1 MREYFQVH
9 PAERP
14 KIFGMTASP
23 IWNPKDAEGS
33 LLTLEKNLD
42 ATVIAVREHVSEL
55 LENSPRPVEVRVFSI
70 FRSSLERMLMRL
82 LQIIKEYFPPPDNY
96 LYLNPNLWDT
106 LSLFQSNDVDMS
118 WDKLHMKYHVTR
130 NSLGPYSADLF
141 IYHEVRTRVNQLL
154 LESDPFDVQ
163 EDGMDIDDPPASRN
177 TPSIPVALEQ
187 VDSILSDFKPFFE
200 DSSTFPL
207 AVPIPV
213 PLAWCTPK
221 VKALTEVLLAYHT
234 PTFHGI
240 VFVEQRQVAA
250 CLAKILS
257 KIPELRGRIR
267 CAELVGHGGHGTRNK
282 GGSNASAASA
292 VNVKGMGLARQQ
304 DTVRL
309 FRKSY
314 EEGGLNLRAFI
325 FVLLF
330 SVIDSLSS
338 GCHVRR

>member
-9 PAERP
+9 PTERP
-14 KIFGMTASP
+14 KVFGMTASP

-42 ATVIAVREHVSEL
+42 ATVIAVREHLSEL
-55 LENSPRPVEVRVFSI
+55 LENSPRPIEVRI
-70 FRSSLERMLMRL
+70 FVASRPSLKQVLIYP
-82 LQIIKEYFPPPDNY
+82 LQLIKEYFPPPDNY
-96 LYLNPNLWDT
+96 LYLNPSLWDT
-106 LSLFQSNDVDMS
+106 LSLFQSDNVDIS
-118 WDKLHMKYHVTR
+118 WDKLHMKYQVTR

-154 LESDPFDVQ
+154 LDFDAPDVHVVNPFDVG
-163 EDGMDIDDPPASRN
+163 EDGMDIDDPP
-177 TPSIPVALEQ
+177 TYPSAPLIPIALEQ
-187 VDSILSDFKPFFE
+187 IDSILSDFKPFFE
-200 DSSTFPL
+200 DPSTSPP
-207 AVPIPV
+207 AVPIPI

-221 VKALTEVLLAYHT
+221 VKALAEVLLAYHT

-267 CAELVGHGGHGTRNK
+267 CAELVGHGGGHGTRNK
-282 GGSNASAASA
+282 GGTNASATSGM
-292 VNVKGMGLARQQ
+292 NVKGMGLARQQ
-304 DTVRL
+304 DTVRS

-314 EEGGLNLRAFI
+314 EEGGLNLRMFLLRTFI
-325 FVLLF
+325 Q
-330 SVIDSLSS
+330 
-338 GCHVRR
+338 HH

>member
-1 MREYFQVH
+1 M
-9 PAERP
+9 
-14 KIFGMTASP
+14 
-23 IWNPKDAEGS
+23 
-33 LLTLEKNLD
+33 
-42 ATVIAVREHVSEL
+42 
-55 LENSPRPVEVRVFSI
+55 
-70 FRSSLERMLMRL
+70 

-96 LYLNPNLWDT
+96 LYLNPSLWDT
-106 LSLFQSNDVDMS
+106 LSLFQPDNVDIA

-141 IYHEVRTRVNQLL
+141 IYHEIRTRVNQLL
-154 LESDPFDVQ
+154 LEIDTRDNHIVNPFGVE
-163 EDGMDIDDPPASRN
+163 EDGMDIDDPPTYRS

-200 DSSTFPL
+200 DLSISPP

-250 CLAKILS
+250 CLAKVLS

-267 CAELVGHGGHGTRNK
+267 CAELVGHGGGHGTRSK
-282 GGSNASAASA
+282 GGSNASPASG

-314 EEGGLNLRAFI
+314 EEGGLNLCAFLFYA
-325 FVLLF
+325 FVLP
-330 SVIDSLSS
+330 
-338 GCHVRR
+338 H